1 MVRPGRGHN
10 SPTRFRCRYCRSPRL
25 TVDFLAHA
33 EQEKRLR
40 HHGWCR
46 TRWDDI
52 ARQACDLDVEEFLNG
67 QGVWTPDY
75 GWTPT
80 RHAFVQVMA

>member
-1 MVRPGRGHN
+1 MLLLIPAP
-10 SPTRFRCRYCRSPRL
+10 STFRCHFCRSPRL
-25 TVDFLAHA
+25 TVDLLPHA
-33 EQEKRLR
+33 DVNVRVR

-52 ARQACDLDVEEFLNG
+52 ARQRCDLDVIEYLN
-67 QGVWTPDY
+67 QSGVWTPDY
-75 GWTPT
+75 GWTPP